1 MNLYKVLPVL
11 EKMLYRFNISTLPAV
26 LIGQKH

>member
-1 MNLYKVLPVL
+1 MNLHKGLPVM
-11 EKMLYRFNISTLPAV
+11 EKMLCRFNISTLPAV